1 MKKTA
6 QASGLSLVLQD
17 TCEQRYQDYY
27 KQLLIRLQQQSEL
40 CAFSDDAYEKVRFSD
55 IAYDKQVTAIEA
67 LKELCI
73 VKGVG
78 SGYNSFEPQQAVTRA
93 EFVKMLV
100 KILSLTDA
108 GSGLVLQP
116 ERYVYS

>member
-78 SGYNSFEPQQAVTRA
+78 SGYNSFEPQQAVT
-93 EFVKMLV
+93 MLV